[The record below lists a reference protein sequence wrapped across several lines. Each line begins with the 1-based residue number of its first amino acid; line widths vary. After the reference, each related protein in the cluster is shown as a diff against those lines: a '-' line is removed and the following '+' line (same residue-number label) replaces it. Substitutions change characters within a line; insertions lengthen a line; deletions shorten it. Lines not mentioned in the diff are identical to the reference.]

1 MSYEGRSQNHCVFAV
16 TVGFAYRECIENDQW
31 GSWNVSECQTVEIKR
46 LQKRIKVLR
55 AISQRLV
62 STEIDRTQIIRI
74 QDLQD
79 IASQLLD
86 VIDISQPV
94 FPRDLYLIV
103 DILDDLTS

>member
-31 GSWNVSECQTVEIKR
+31 GFWNVSECQIVEIKR
-46 LQKRIKVLR
+46 LQTKTEVLH

-62 STEIDRTQIIRI
+62 GTEIDRTHIIRI

-79 IASQLLD
+79 IPSQLLD
-86 VIDISQPV
+86 MINVSQPV
-94 FPRDLYLIV
+94 FPSDLYLIV
-103 DILDDLTS
+103 DIVDDLTS

>member
-16 TVGFAYRECIENDQW
+16 TVGCAYRECIENDQW
-31 GSWNVSECQTVEIKR
+31 GFWNVSECQTVEIKS
-46 LQKRIKVLR
+46 LQKKAEVL
-55 AISQRLV
+55 LV
-62 STEIDRTQIIRI
+62 STEIDQTQIIRI

-86 VIDISQPV
+86 VINVSQLV

-103 DILDDLTS
+103 DIVDDLTS